1 MRRLCNVKSVKCKVI
16 MAIIFYFAL
25 HITHYTLRSLFAQDK
40 IAAIVNNDV
49 ITDKDLNDFIN
60 FMRVDLRSGYTPEQ
74 LENKIQAM
82 KPDLLDRLIEDKLIL
97 QEAKK
102 SGMNVEESRIKA
114 KIDQIKK
121 RYDSDSDFQGAL
133 KLQGLVQSDI
143 EAKIRE
149 QVLMYSIIEFKIRSK
164 IIITPAEVTVFY
176 QSHSSE
182 FKSEEQRSFETITIE
197 NEAVGREICDY
208 WRQKADIQ
216 DLAGKY
222 SFSVNK
228 LTAVKSGQLK
238 KDIEAVVFSLKTG
251 EISPPLKSGD
261 IYYIFRL
268 DNIIPSRQQNLVE
281 VRDSIY
287 SHLFDKKMQEE
298 MDKWL
303 DSLKKQSYIKI
314 FQE

>member
-1 MRRLCNVKSVKCKVI
+1 MTYYQKTFFVYSTSTTISDVKFQKEIK
-16 MAIIFYFAL
+16 
-25 HITHYTLRSLFAQDK
+25 R
-40 IAAIVNNDV
+40 AA
-49 ITDKDLNDFIN
+49 
-60 FMRVDLRSGYTPEQ
+60 
-74 LENKIQAM
+74 
-82 KPDLLDRLIEDKLIL
+82 LDRLIEDKLIL

-121 RYDSDSDFQGAL
+121 RYDSDSDFQSAL
-133 KLQGLVQSDI
+133 KLQGLVQADI

-164 IIITPAEVTVFY
+164 VIITPAEVTAFY
-176 QSHSSE
+176 QSHSAE
-182 FKSEEQRSFETITIE
+182 FKSEEQRSFETINIE
-197 NEAVGREICDY
+197 SEAAGREIYDS
-208 WRQKADIQ
+208 WIKKADIQ

-238 KDIEAVVFSLKTG
+238 KDIADVVFSLKIG
-251 EISPPLKSGD
+251 EVSLPRKIGGT
-261 IYYIFRL
+261 YYIFRL
-268 DNIIPSRQQNLVE
+268 NNIIPFRQQNLVE

-287 SHLFDKKMQEE
+287 SHLFDNRMQEE